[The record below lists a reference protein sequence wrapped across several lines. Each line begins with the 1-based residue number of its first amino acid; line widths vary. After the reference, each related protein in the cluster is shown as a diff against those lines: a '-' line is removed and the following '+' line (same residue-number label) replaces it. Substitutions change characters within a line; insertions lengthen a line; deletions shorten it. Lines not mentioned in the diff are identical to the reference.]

1 MSKDY
6 YKILGVAKGA
16 SEEEIKKA
24 YRRLAHQHHPDKAGG
39 SDAKFKEVNEAYQV
53 LGNKEKRTQY
63 DRFGQVFS
71 AGGGPAYGGE
81 GFSGQSPF
89 GGFGF
94 GGFSPEGFRVNME
107 DMGDLG
113 DIFEGMFEQFG
124 GGRRRETY
132 KRGSDVEVVAE
143 LSLLEAFQGVKR
155 TIRFTTAVTC
165 TKCKGVGYD
174 RAKGTTQCETCKGK
188 GEVREARR
196 TFFGNFTQVRACPAC
211 KGRGETPN
219 EECELCGGSGRTTGT
234 REAAIQ
240 IAAGV
245 EDGQII
251 KVTGM
256 GEAGEQGASAG
267 DLYVIVRVKPHGTF
281 ERRRADLFTALEV
294 KLTDLALG
302 KSFDIAGVDGDRIK
316 VEIPVGY
323 DIHELLKVSGKGM
336 PRFGNFGRGDLYLTL
351 RVKTPKKLSAK
362 AKKLLE
368 ELEGEL

>member
-1 MSKDY
+1 MAKDY

-16 SEEEIKKA
+16 SEDEIKKA
-24 YRRLAHQHHPDKAGG
+24 YRRLAHQHHPDKSGG
-39 SDAKFKEVNEAYQV
+39 NEAKFKEVNEAYQV

-63 DRFGQVFS
+63 DRFGQVFEGAPS
-71 AGGGPAYGGE
+71 AY
-81 GFSGQSPF
+81 SGQNPF

-94 GGFSPEGFRVNME
+94 NPEGFRVNME
-107 DMGDLG
+107 DFGDFG
-113 DIFEGMFEQFG
+113 DIFEGMFDQFG

-143 LSLLEAFQGVKR
+143 LTLEEAFHGVKR

-165 TKCKGVGYD
+165 TKCKGIGYD
-174 RAKGTTQCETCKGK
+174 KAKGTTQCGTCKGK

-196 TFFGNFTQVRACPAC
+196 TFFGNFTQVRSCPTC

-219 EECELCGGSGRTTGT
+219 EECKLCGGTGRTTGAQ
-234 REAAIQ
+234 EVEIQ

-251 KVTGM
+251 KVTGR

-267 DLYVIVRVKPHGTF
+267 DLYVIVRVKPSALF
-281 ERRRADLFTALEV
+281 ERKRADLFASHEI

-302 KSFDIAGVDGDRIK
+302 KSFEIAGVDGEHIK
-316 VEIPVGY
+316 VEIPSGF
-323 DIHELLKVSGKGM
+323 DIHELLKVQGKGM
-336 PRFGNFGRGDLYLTL
+336 PRFGSFGRGDIYLTL
-351 RVKTPKKLSAK
+351 RIQTPKKVSAK

-368 ELEGEL
+368 ELEKEL

>member
-6 YKILGVAKGA
+6 YKILGVVKSA
-16 SEEEIKKA
+16 SEEEVKKA
-24 YRRLAHQHHPDKAGG
+24 YRKLAHEHHPDKSGG
-39 SDAKFKEVNEAYQV
+39 SEAKFKEVNEAYQV
-53 LGNKEKRTQY
+53 LGNKEKRAQY
-63 DRFGQVFS
+63 DRFGQVFE
-71 AGGGPAYGGE
+71 GGPSGY
-81 GFSGQSPF
+81 SGQSPF
-89 GGFGF
+89 GGFG
-94 GGFSPEGFRVNME
+94 GFNPQGFHVNME
-107 DMGDLG
+107 DFGDLG

-143 LSLLEAFQGVKR
+143 LSLLEAFQGMTR
-155 TIRFTTAVTC
+155 TIRFATAVTC
-165 TKCKGVGYD
+165 AKCKGIGYD
-174 RAKGTTQCETCKGK
+174 KTKGTAQCETCKGK

-196 TFFGNFTQVRACPAC
+196 TFFGNFTQVRSCPTC

-219 EECELCGGSGRTTGT
+219 EECKLCGGTGRTTGT
-234 REAAIQ
+234 REVNIQ

-245 EDGQII
+245 EDGQVI

-281 ERRRADLFTALEV
+281 ERKRMDLFTSHEI

-302 KSFDIAGVDGDRIK
+302 KSFTIEGVDGEHVK
-316 VEIPVGY
+316 VEIPAGY

-336 PRFGNFGRGDLYLTL
+336 PRFGSFGRGDLYLTL
-351 RVKTPKKLSAK
+351 RVTTPKKLSTK
-362 AKKLLE
+362 AKKLLD